1 LSFSG
6 SGASFQT
13 VFANL
18 EVQAAI
24 FAVQS
29 SQEADRQ
36 ARKPTLKGKPMQQRT
51 NHRSTAI
58 VLGAILGMTSF
69 ATVADGQSTRSQ
81 LAAEQNW
88 KTVPAGG
95 EVARPAD
102 EDSITHWWTVFNDPV
117 LTSLEERAL
126 KSNFDLRTALSSIEQ
141 ARANRL
147 SASGSLLPSVSVTGN
162 ASGGRG
168 SSRSGGQVTHN
179 NAAEIDASWEPD
191 FFGRVRKN
199 VAAYDVDIQTAQ
211 ENLRNTMVSLTAE
224 LALDY
229 VNLRSY
235 QSQIA
240 VTQSNLAKYR
250 ETYEMTRAKRDSG
263 LTSDLDVEQA
273 LETVQSTEAMIPT
286 LEINLQQTKNAL
298 AILLAQ
304 RPGSLDAELS
314 EVKPLPVV
322 PAEVA
327 VGIPGDLVRRR
338 PDVRSAERQVA
349 AQFLRVGVAKANLY
363 PSFSLSGTFLFGA
376 QNILNVLTPA
386 SLGSTVAGSI
396 SQTIVNR
403 RNLKAQVKLQN
414 ALLDQYEISYDSTLL
429 GAVKDVENS
438 LLAFGQDQVK
448 RKSLASATQSAEQAA
463 EISHELYA
471 SGLKDFLTVLD
482 SERTLLTVQNNLVQ
496 TDATVDTD
504 LIQLYKALGGGWK

>member
-1 LSFSG
+1 
-6 SGASFQT
+6 
-13 VFANL
+13 
-18 EVQAAI
+18 
-24 FAVQS
+24 
-29 SQEADRQ
+29 
-36 ARKPTLKGKPMQQRT
+36 MQLRT
-51 NHRSTAI
+51 NYRTTAI
-58 VLGAILGMTSF
+58 VLGAILGFASV
-69 ATVADGQSTRSQ
+69 ATVSDCQSIPSQ

-88 KTVPAGG
+88 KTAPARG

-102 EDSITHWWTVFNDPV
+102 EATLAHWWTVFNDPA

-126 KSNFDLRTALSSIEQ
+126 KSNLDLRTALSSIEQ

-147 SASGSLLPSVSVTGN
+147 SASGSLLPSVTVTGT
-162 ASGGRG
+162 ASGSRD
-168 SSRSGGQVTHN
+168 SSRSGGQASHSN
-179 NAAEIDASWEPD
+179 SAEINASWEPD
-191 FFGRVRKN
+191 FFGRLRKT
-199 VAAYDVDIQTAQ
+199 VAAYDADIQTAQ
-211 ENLRNTMVSLTAE
+211 ENLRNTMVTLTAE
-224 LALDY
+224 VALDY

-235 QSQIA
+235 QSQIT

-250 ETYEMTRAKRDSG
+250 ETYEMTLAKRESG
-263 LTSDLDVEQA
+263 LSSDLDVAQA
-273 LETVQSTEAMIPT
+273 LETVQSTEATIPT
-286 LEINLQQTKNAL
+286 LEIDLQQTKNAL

-304 RPGSLDAELS
+304 RPGSLDSELS
-314 EVKPLPVV
+314 EVKPIPVI

-338 PDVRSAERQVA
+338 PDVRSAERKVVA
-349 AQFLRVGVAKANLY
+349 QSLRVGVAKANLY
-363 PSFSLSGTFLFGA
+363 PTFTLSGTFLFSA
-376 QNILNVLTPA
+376 KNILNVLTPA

-403 RNLKAQVKLQN
+403 RSLKAQVKLQN

-438 LLAFGQDQVK
+438 LLAFGQDQVR
-448 RKSLASATQSAEQAA
+448 RKSLASAAQSAEQAA
-463 EISHELYA
+463 EISRELYA

-496 TDATVDTD
+496 SDATVNTD

>member
-1 LSFSG
+1 VARLFLQILR
-6 SGASFQT
+6 F
-13 VFANL
+13 
-18 EVQAAI
+18 
-24 FAVQS
+24 
-29 SQEADRQ
+29 RQ
-36 ARKPTLKGKPMQQRT
+36 RYLLFNQVRKPIKGWKPTLKGKPMQQRT

-58 VLGAILGMTSF
+58 VLGAILGLASV
-69 ATVADGQSTRSQ
+69 AAVADCQSIQPQ

-102 EDSITHWWTVFNDPV
+102 EVTLAHWWTVFNDPV

-126 KSNFDLRTALSSIEQ
+126 KANLDLRTALSSIEQ

-147 SASGSLLPSVSVTGN
+147 SASGSLLPSVSFTGN
-162 ASGGRG
+162 ASGSRG
-168 SSRSGGQVTHN
+168 STHSGGQVSN
-179 NAAEIDASWEPD
+179 SNAAEFDASWEPD
-191 FFGRVRKN
+191 FFGRLRKT
-199 VAAYDVDIQTAQ
+199 VSAYDADIQAAQ

-224 LALDY
+224 VALDY

-235 QSQIA
+235 QSQIS

-250 ETYEMTRAKRDSG
+250 ETYEMTLAKRDSG
-263 LTSDLDVEQA
+263 LTSDLDVSQA
-273 LETVQSTEAMIPT
+273 LETVQSTEATIPT
-286 LEINLQQTKNAL
+286 LEISLQQTKNAL

-304 RPGSLDAELS
+304 RPGSLDAELA
-314 EVKPLPVV
+314 EVKPLPVI

-338 PDVRSAERQVA
+338 PDVRSAERQVV
-349 AQFLRVGVAKANLY
+349 AQSLRVGVAKANLY
-363 PSFSLSGTFLFGA
+363 PTFTLSGTFLFSA
-376 QNILNVLTPA
+376 KNILNVLTPA
-386 SLGSTVAGSI
+386 SLASSVAGSI
-396 SQTIVNR
+396 SQTILNR
-403 RNLKAQVKLQN
+403 RSLKAQVKLQN

-438 LLAFGQDQVK
+438 LLAFGQDQAR
-448 RKSLASATQSAEQAA
+448 RKSLASATQSAEQAT
-463 EISHELYA
+463 EISRELYS

-482 SERTLLTVQNNLVQ
+482 SERTMLTVENNLVQ
-496 TDATVDTD
+496 TDAAVDTD

>member
-1 LSFSG
+1 
-6 SGASFQT
+6 
-13 VFANL
+13 
-18 EVQAAI
+18 
-24 FAVQS
+24 
-29 SQEADRQ
+29 
-36 ARKPTLKGKPMQQRT
+36 MQQRT

-58 VLGAILGMTSF
+58 VLGAILGMASV
-69 ATVADGQSTRSQ
+69 ATVADCQSIQSQ

-102 EDSITHWWTVFNDPV
+102 NAALAHWWTVFNDPV
-117 LTSLEERAL
+117 LTSLEESAL
-126 KSNFDLRTALSSIEQ
+126 KANLDLRTALTSIEQ

-147 SASGSLLPSVSVTGN
+147 SASGSLLPSVTVAGN
-162 ASGGRG
+162 ASGARA
-168 SSRSGGQVTHN
+168 SSRSGGQVTHSN
-179 NAAEIDASWEPD
+179 SAEIDASWEPD
-191 FFGRVRKN
+191 FFGRLRKTVN
-199 VAAYDVDIQTAQ
+199 AYDADIQTAQ

-224 LALDY
+224 VALDY

-235 QSQIA
+235 QSQIS
-240 VTQSNLAKYR
+240 VTQSSLAKYR
-250 ETYEMTRAKRDSG
+250 ETYEMTLAKRDSG

-273 LETVQSTEAMIPT
+273 LETVQSTEATIPT
-286 LEINLQQTKNAL
+286 LEIDLQQTKNAL

-304 RPGSLDAELS
+304 RPGSLDSELS
-314 EVKPLPVV
+314 EVKPIPVI
-322 PAEVA
+322 PSEVA
-327 VGIPGDLVRRR
+327 VGIPGDLVRQR

-349 AQFLRVGVAKANLY
+349 AQALRVGVAKANLY
-363 PSFSLSGTFLFGA
+363 PTFTLSGTFLFSA

-386 SLGSTVAGSI
+386 SLASTVAGSI
-396 SQTIVNR
+396 QQTILNR
-403 RNLKAQVKLQN
+403 RSLKGKLKLQN

-448 RKSLASATQSAEQAA
+448 RKSLASAAQSAGQAA
-463 EISHELYA
+463 KISRELYA

>member
-1 LSFSG
+1 
-6 SGASFQT
+6 
-13 VFANL
+13 
-18 EVQAAI
+18 
-24 FAVQS
+24 
-29 SQEADRQ
+29 
-36 ARKPTLKGKPMQQRT
+36 MQQRT
-51 NHRSTAI
+51 NHRSIAI
-58 VLGAILGMTSF
+58 VLGAILGMASV
-69 ATVADGQSTRSQ
+69 ATVADCQSIRSQ

-102 EDSITHWWTVFNDPV
+102 EASFAHWWTVFNDPL

-147 SASGSLLPSVSVTGN
+147 SASGSRLPSVSVTGS
-162 ASGGRG
+162 ASDSRG
-168 SSRSGGQVTHN
+168 SSRSGGLVSN
-179 NAAEIDASWEPD
+179 SNSAEFDASWEPD
-191 FFGRVRKN
+191 FFGAVRKN
-199 VAAYDVDIQTAQ
+199 VSAYDADIKTAQ
-211 ENLRNTMVSLTAE
+211 ESLRNTMVSLTAE
-224 LALDY
+224 VAVDY

-235 QSQIA
+235 QAQIA

-250 ETYEMTRAKRDSG
+250 ETYEMTVAKRDSG
-263 LTSDLDVEQA
+263 LSTDLDVEQA
-273 LETVQSTEAMIPT
+273 LETVQSTEATIPT
-286 LEINLQQTKNAL
+286 LEISLQQAKNSL

-304 RPGSLDAELS
+304 RPDSLDAELS
-314 EVKPLPVV
+314 EVKPLPVI

-338 PDVRSAERQVA
+338 PDVRSAESQVV
-349 AQFLRVGVAKANLY
+349 AQSLRVGVAKANLY
-363 PSFSLSGTFLFGA
+363 PTFTLSGTFLFSA
-376 QNILNVLTPA
+376 KNVLNVLTPA
-386 SLGSTVAGSI
+386 SLASTVAGSVQ
-396 SQTIVNR
+396 QTIVNR
-403 RNLKAQVKLQN
+403 RSLKAQVKLQN
-414 ALLDQYEISYDSTLL
+414 ALLDQYEIAYDSTLL

-448 RKSLASATQSAEQAA
+448 RTSLASAAQSAGQAA
-463 EISHELYA
+463 EMSRELYA

-504 LIQLYKALGGGWK
+504 LIQLYKTLGGGWK

>member
-1 LSFSG
+1 
-6 SGASFQT
+6 
-13 VFANL
+13 
-18 EVQAAI
+18 
-24 FAVQS
+24 
-29 SQEADRQ
+29 
-36 ARKPTLKGKPMQQRT
+36 MQLRT
-51 NHRSTAI
+51 NYCTTVI
-58 VLGAILGMTSF
+58 VLGAILGF
-69 ATVADGQSTRSQ
+69 AFVATAADCQSIQSQ
-81 LAAEQNW
+81 LAAEHNW
-88 KTVPAGG
+88 KTAPAGG

-102 EDSITHWWTVFNDPV
+102 EVTLAHWWTVFNDPT

-126 KSNFDLRTALSSIEQ
+126 KSNLDLRTALSSIEQ

-147 SASGSLLPSVSVTGN
+147 SASGSLLPSVSVTGT
-162 ASGGRG
+162 ASGSRA
-168 SSRSGGQVTHN
+168 SSRSGGQVSN
-179 NAAEIDASWEPD
+179 SNSAEIDASWEPD
-191 FFGRVRKN
+191 FFGAVRKN
-199 VAAYDVDIQTAQ
+199 VAAYDADIQTAQ
-211 ENLRNTMVSLTAE
+211 ETLRNTMVTLSAE
-224 LALDY
+224 VALDY

-250 ETYEMTRAKRDSG
+250 ETYEMTLAKRESG
-263 LTSDLDVEQA
+263 LSTDLDVAQA
-273 LETVQSTEAMIPT
+273 LETVQSTEATIPT
-286 LEINLQQTKNAL
+286 LEIDLQQTKNAL

-304 RPGSLDAELS
+304 RPGSLDSELS
-314 EVKPLPVV
+314 EVKPIPVI

-338 PDVRSAERQVA
+338 PDVRSAERKVVA
-349 AQFLRVGVAKANLY
+349 QSLRVGVAKANLY
-363 PSFSLSGTFLFGA
+363 PTFTLSGTFLFSA
-376 QNILNVLTPA
+376 KNILNVLTPA

-403 RNLKAQVKLQN
+403 RSLKAQVKLQN

-438 LLAFGQDQVK
+438 LLAFGQDQVR
-448 RKSLASATQSAEQAA
+448 RKSLASAAQSAEQAA
-463 EISHELYA
+463 EISRELYA

-496 TDATVDTD
+496 SDATVNTD

>member
-1 LSFSG
+1 ML
-6 SGASFQT
+6 
-13 VFANL
+13 
-18 EVQAAI
+18 
-24 FAVQS
+24 
-29 SQEADRQ
+29 
-36 ARKPTLKGKPMQQRT
+36 QRT

-58 VLGAILGMTSF
+58 VIGAILGIASV
-69 ATVADGQSTRSQ
+69 ATVANCQSIQSQ

-102 EDSITHWWTVFNDPV
+102 EASFAHWWTVFNDPV

-126 KSNFDLRTALSSIEQ
+126 ISNFDLRTALSSIEQ

-147 SASGSLLPSVSVTGN
+147 SSSGSLLPSVSVTGT
-162 ASGGRG
+162 ASGSRA
-168 SSRSGGQVTHN
+168 SSRSGVETGTTSASPGQTSHSN
-179 NAAEIDASWEPD
+179 SAEFDASWEPD
-191 FFGRVRKN
+191 FFGAVRKN
-199 VAAYDVDIQTAQ
+199 VAAYDADIQTAQ
-211 ENLRNTMVSLTAE
+211 ESLRNTMVSLTAE
-224 LALDY
+224 VATDY

-235 QSQIA
+235 QSQIS
-240 VTQSNLAKYR
+240 VTQSSLAKYR
-250 ETYEMTRAKRDSG
+250 ETYEMTLAKRDSG

-273 LETVQSTEAMIPT
+273 LETVQSTEATIPT

-304 RPGSLDAELS
+304 RPGSLDSELF
-314 EVKPLPVV
+314 EVKPLPII

-349 AQFLRVGVAKANLY
+349 AQALRVGVAKANLY
-363 PSFSLSGTFLFGA
+363 PTFTLSGTFLFSA

-386 SLGSTVAGSI
+386 SLASTVAGSV
-396 SQTIVNR
+396 SQTILNR
-403 RNLKAQVKLQN
+403 RSLKGKLKLQN

-438 LLAFGQDQVK
+438 LLAFGQDQAK
-448 RKSLASATQSAEQAA
+448 RKSLAAAVQSAGQAA
-463 EISHELYA
+463 EISRELYA

-504 LIQLYKALGGGWK
+504 LIQLHKALGGGWK